1 MDALGDWPR
10 ALIRDLNGL
19 WLREL
24 LRVGL
29 VPRSAAW
36 MRLVHVSAQ
45 LKRSSVRRVILARLF
60 EACCSGLGPLLHLR
74 SCQLRF

>member
-1 MDALGDWPR
+1 MDAFGHGPR

-36 MRLVHVSAQ
+36 MQLLHVFAR
-45 LKRSSVRRVILARLF
+45 LKRSSVQRVTLTRLF
-60 EACCSGLGPLLHLR
+60 VARCSGLGPLLHLR